1 MADLTAA
8 ATADLPVFDVLGR
21 SNARQERELALAGG
35 LRLVQWRNDGGRM
48 DYQRP
53 GHHTLS
59 VYLQGGTDTH
69 LVETPRETGH
79 PGCHCIL
86 PAEHESRWNVAGPL
100 RFVHLYLSNATWA
113 DRIVRLLDAEP
124 RALTLEQR
132 IFGEDATLA
141 AWAQGVAAL
150 DWSDPAERLRIDTW
164 SQSALDHLVL
174 QAARPQQRQR
184 AERSAGGLAS
194 AARRRVLDFVDAHLD
209 SSALTLPRLAAEAH
223 LSEFHFARMFR
234 LSLGCSVH
242 DWVAARRLARAREL
256 LCTTRL
262 PLADIAAACGYAS
275 ASHLSRQVKAGTGAT
290 PGQWRRACASST
302 GLLPSRR
309 QDAHS
314 S

>member
-21 SNARQERELALAGG
+21 SRARRERELALAGG

-59 VYLQGGTDTH
+59 VYLQGGTHTH

-86 PAEHESRWNVAGPL
+86 PAEHESHWNVAGPL
-100 RFVHLYLSNATWA
+100 RFVHLYLSDTTWA

-132 IFGEDATLA
+132 IFGQDATLA
-141 AWAQGVAAL
+141 HWAQGVAAR
-150 DWSDPAERLRIDTW
+150 DWADPLERLRIDSL
-164 SQSALDHLVL
+164 SQAALDHLVL
-174 QAARPQQRQR
+174 QAARPRQR
-184 AERSAGGLAS
+184 ARAEKASGGLAS
-194 AARRRVLDFVDAHLD
+194 AARRRVLDFVEAHLG
-209 SSALTLPRLAAEAH
+209 STALTLPRLAAEAH

-242 DWVAARRLARAREL
+242 DWVAARRLARARQL
-256 LCTTRL
+256 LASTAR
-262 PLADIAAACGYAS
+262 PLADIAADCGFTD
-275 ASHLSRQVKAGTGAT
+275 ASHLSRQVKAATGAT
-290 PGQWRRACASST
+290 PGQLRRALA
-302 GLLPSRR
+302 GR
-309 QDAHS
+309 
-314 S
+314 